1 MIAVLKNGTTEKQ
14 LEGLLNWIE
23 SLELT
28 VHLSRG
34 DYQTIVGLV
43 GDTSKVD
50 ADLLGSLDIVESVES
65 NTTLIAG
72 CNFLSVILKSLK

>member
-14 LEGLLNWIE
+14 LDSLINWIE
-23 SLELT
+23 SLGLT

-50 ADLLGSLDIVESVES
+50 ADLLGSEKVFYAVIDK
-65 NTTLIAG
+65 NAFRG
-72 CNFLSVILKSLK
+72 CFSDRLER